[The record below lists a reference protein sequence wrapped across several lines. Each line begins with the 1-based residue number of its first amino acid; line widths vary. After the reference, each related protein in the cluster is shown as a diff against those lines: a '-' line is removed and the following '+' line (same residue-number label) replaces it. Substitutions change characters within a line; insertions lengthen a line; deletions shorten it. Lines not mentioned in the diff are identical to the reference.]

1 MRNIVRLATIAGMM
15 AVAAVLAS
23 PAFACV
29 GSVCVCWHN
38 ICV

>member
-1 MRNIVRLATIAGMM
+1 MEAMKKLIVSTM
-15 AVAAVLAS
+15 AVVAVILTT

-38 ICV
+38 ICL